1 MTQAALRRMYM
12 ENIKDLSADP
22 FICTHSL
29 VISPLGPVGVANF
42 GSIPW
47 VSRICLAAG
56 LRRSLD
62 KEDRVRH
69 NFTIVVP

>member
-1 MTQAALRRMYM
+1 MYVLALKPYKKYIT
-12 ENIKDLSADP
+12 ELYVIS
-22 FICTHSL
+22 FIYTHSL

-56 LRRSLD
+56 LRRNLGKQAS
-62 KEDRVRH
+62 KNEEQY
-69 NFTIVVP
+69 